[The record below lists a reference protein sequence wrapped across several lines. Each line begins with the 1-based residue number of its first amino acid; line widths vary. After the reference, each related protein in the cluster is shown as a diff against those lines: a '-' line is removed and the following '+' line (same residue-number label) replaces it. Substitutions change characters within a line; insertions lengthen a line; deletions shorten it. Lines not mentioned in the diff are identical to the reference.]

1 MCNFSRE
8 IEIRCKMDV
17 EKNDRDKNLRPFVDL
32 MNLKKELATLKMN
45 RRNSTT
51 QRERRGW
58 RIRTEEGREEK
69 KE

>member
-1 MCNFSRE
+1 MQDGCR
-8 IEIRCKMDV
+8 
-17 EKNDRDKNLRPFVDL
+17 KNDCDKNLRPFVDL
-32 MNLKKELATLKMN
+32 MNLKKESAILKMN